1 MKECKLKG
9 ISQSYS
15 CMQDSLSWN
24 HEVQTAL
31 NNLKISDPVSSIC
44 ISWISGLLKSSCNFM
59 NALIKLSWCC
69 VWNPIFL
76 LTSATYSCPE
86 CEQKA
91 NLVKTNHYFSTSDLA
106 RYPVRQ
112 GWAAKKR
119 VFWTTSF
126 SSSDDLHYLSNYDL
140 SKFWDSC
147 SSLWTDAELEYFIRD
162 LATSAL
168 LQWRNSEPKCSSTS
182 LSDINRSH
190 FRCFTIFVVIVREHT
205 VSNSRQTLDFKLQA
219 SNLCIFAPY

>member
-1 MKECKLKG
+1 MKEYKLKG

-106 RYPVRQ
+106 HHPVRQ

-126 SSSDDLHYLSNYDL
+126 SSSDDLHYLSNYGL

-147 SSLWTDAELEYFIRD
+147 SSLWIDAGYSVSSGIWP
-162 LATSAL
+162 L
-168 LQWRNSEPKCSSTS
+168 LLCSSEGILNPNAHPL
-182 LSDINRSH
+182 LSVISTGLISDVLQ
-190 FRCFTIFVVIVREHT
+190 FLFVITRERT
-205 VSNSRQTLDFKLQA
+205 VSNSRQMSDFKLQA
-219 SNLCIFAPY
+219 SNLCIFAPC